1 MATGTTM
8 MQLGTI
14 GPFGFDDFNPPE
26 ILGLYATAG
35 CKVVQAYRNRSRN
48 ITAGEIRT
56 VCADAGLTIDSL
68 HGHFG
73 DDLDPSSEDETIRTY
88 TVDFYA
94 FEADFVRQLGG
105 DMVVVHPSPGRI
117 PEGDL
122 EKRYAQLRKSCE
134 ELAETATR
142 LGVRF
147 AFENMPPYHP
157 VGGDVPRLVREIA
170 AVGSDKIIFL
180 LDTGH
185 AHMTC
190 GIDVAIEAA
199 GRHLK
204 YTHVHDNDGK
214 SDTHVLPYRGT
225 LPWDRLSSGFA
236 RIGYDGVFL
245 LEVFEK
251 ADDLRKLFTE
261 DWKRSI
267 QAILAGQTPKPIRH
281 V

>member
-1 MATGTTM
+1 M

-26 ILGLYATAG
+26 ILGLYAAAG
-35 CKVVQAYRNRSRN
+35 CKVVQAYRNRAKN
-48 ITAGEIRT
+48 IPVADIRR
-56 VCADAGLTIDSL
+56 VCDDVGMTIDSL

-94 FEADFVRQLGG
+94 FEADYVRQLGG
-105 DMVVVHPSPGRI
+105 DVVVVHPSPGRV

-122 EKRYAQLRKSCE
+122 EKRYGQLRKSLE
-134 ELAETATR
+134 ELAETAAR

-157 VGGDVPRLVREIA
+157 VGGDVPRLVKEIA
-170 AVGSDKIIFL
+170 AVNDERIIFL

-190 GIDVAIEAA
+190 GIDTAVESA

-214 SDTHVLPYRGT
+214 NDTHILPFRGT

-251 ADDLRKLFTE
+251 AADLRNLLNDE
-261 DWKRSI
+261 WKSRI
-267 QAILAGQTPKPIRH
+267 QAVLSGRAPGTGRID
-281 V
+281 

>member
-1 MATGTTM
+1 M

-14 GPFGFDDFNPPE
+14 GAFGFDDFDPPE
-26 ILGLYATAG
+26 VLGLYAAAG
-35 CKVVQAYRNRSRN
+35 CRVVQAYRNRSKA
-48 ITAGEIRT
+48 IAVGDIRR
-56 VCADAGLTIDSL
+56 VCDDVGLTIDSL

-73 DDLDPSSEDETIRTY
+73 DDLDPSSEDETIRSY

-94 FEADFVRQLGG
+94 FEADYVRQLGG
-105 DMVVVHPSPGRI
+105 DMVVVHPSPSHI
-117 PEGDL
+117 PDGDL
-122 EKRYAQLRKSCE
+122 ENRYGQLRKSCE
-134 ELAETATR
+134 ELAETAER

-157 VGGDVPRLVREIA
+157 VGSDVPRLVKEIA
-170 AVGSDKIIFL
+170 AVGSDRIIFL

-190 GIDVAIEAA
+190 GMKIAIEAA

-214 SDTHVLPYRGT
+214 NDTHVLPFRGT
-225 LPWDRLSSGFA
+225 LPWDTLSSGFA
-236 RIGYDGVFL
+236 QIGYDGVFL

-251 ADDLRKLFTE
+251 AGDLRRLLND
-261 DWKRSI
+261 DWKRKI
-267 QAILAGQTPKPIRH
+267 QAILAGRSPGG
-281 V
+281 